1 MARLA
6 PLRVVLLSTL
16 LLACGDPP
24 AEVVIDTRVET
35 PSVRHP
41 ESDPDQ
47 EDEAA
52 KPADADALRV
62 YVEGLGRRLLDWPSA
77 FGSGTSTAGLASP
90 DQVLLTP
97 VLGPPTTSAELESTI
112 AAIRKGPIDDVGAAI
127 RNLALADPAL
137 WPEIR
142 DLLVAERK
150 HGKREYKHVLATIGG
165 DVPNRY
171 GTFELHWK
179 KAHGYQVELSED
191 WYEDLLAVEP
201 GRITKGLQP
210 VFRETL
216 LTCALL
222 QAAPRIAGAAP
233 HRVAEIVD
241 TLLSTAYVHEGTF
254 RDEVGRSID
263 AMGNSAIPWLMQ
275 HSVAPDDAKD
285 DSPEQRRAAYA
296 AFCLDRMDRL
306 HPQRAIEAVADDRRL
321 LAAVLR
327 NFASTRDG
335 EAAPHLLA
343 WIDSDAPGV
352 RRAAREA
359 FEAYVT
365 GPLPKLR
372 RKSIRLFGG
381 RTTEK
386 VAELGYREQARLAI
400 RGLLAEHA
408 PDLLEPECRL
418 VLAGPDHKI
427 DETCERQPERLF
439 RAYVA
444 RLDQRRSAR
453 RDAQVIAALA
463 RPDHE
468 VGAAMLDTLL
478 TDGGE
483 LSEPGLI
490 APYYAEVA
498 ETLADRGE
506 RARAAQLLR
515 KSAMLIADLE
525 PAHARELTVE
535 ALALEAEV
543 EGVDERGRAM
553 LLRTASELD
562 PRSAT
567 IAASMSRIEVERE
580 AADDPLRRRLTLSVL
595 GLVLAL
601 ALVSVVGRKLGP
613 WMFGTRLSGART

>member
-6 PLRVVLLSTL
+6 PTRVVLVSTL
-16 LLACGDPP
+16 LLGCDPP

-35 PSVRHP
+35 PSVRSP
-41 ESDPDQ
+41 VEIEIEEEEPAPPDLDDLRLQ
-47 EDEAA
+47 AEMVGER
-52 KPADADALRV
+52 ALH
-62 YVEGLGRRLLDWPSA
+62 WWTA
-77 FGSGTSTAGLASP
+77 FGSGTSSVGTPGSGSDLVPLA
-90 DQVLLTP
+90 P
-97 VLGPPTTSAELESTI
+97 VLGPPTNRAQLEATL
-112 AAIRKGPIDDVGAAI
+112 AAVRKGPIDEVGAAV
-127 RNLALADPAL
+127 RNLAAADPAV

-142 DLLVAERK
+142 ELLLAERE

-171 GTFELHWK
+171 GTFDLHWK
-179 KAHGYQVELSED
+179 KAHGYQVKLSED
-191 WYEDLLAVEP
+191 WFEDLLSLDTA
-201 GRITKGLQP
+201 RISKGLQP

-222 QAAPRIAGAAP
+222 QAAPKIAAADP
-233 HRVAEIVD
+233 SRVDEVVD
-241 TLLSTAYVHEGTF
+241 TLLDVAYVHEGTF

-263 AMGNSAIPWLMQ
+263 AIGDPAIPWLMQ
-275 HSVAPDDAKD
+275 HSVPPENAKE
-285 DSPEQRRAAYA
+285 DSPEERRAAYA
-296 AFCLDRMDRL
+296 VFCLDRMDRL

-327 NFASTRDG
+327 NFAITRDG

-400 RGLLAEHA
+400 RALLAEQA

-418 VLAGPDHKI
+418 FLPGHVV

-439 RAYVA
+439 RAWVA
-444 RLDQRRSAR
+444 RLDERRTTR
-453 RDAQVIAALA
+453 RDKLVSAALT

-478 TDGGE
+478 TEGGE
-483 LSEPGLI
+483 PPDPSLI
-490 APYYAEVA
+490 APHYAEVA
-498 ETLADRGE
+498 RTLADRGE
-506 RARAAQLLR
+506 RAKAAQLLR

-525 PAHARELTVE
+525 PARARELTVD

-553 LLRTASELD
+553 LLHTASELD
-562 PRSAT
+562 PDSPT
-567 IAASMSRIEVERE
+567 IAASLERIEVERE
-580 AADDPLRRRLTLSVL
+580 RADDPLRRRVTLGVI
-595 GLVLAL
+595 GLLLAL
-601 ALVSVVGRKLGP
+601 ALLAALGRRLGP
-613 WMFGTRLSGART
+613 WLLDEPART

>member
-6 PLRVVLLSTL
+6 PTRVVLLSTL
-16 LLACGDPP
+16 LLGCGDPP

-35 PSVRHP
+35 PVVRTP
-41 ESDPDQ
+41 VEIDPVDQ
-47 EDEAA
+47 EDVQPDLRLEIELIGER
-52 KPADADALRV
+52 ALH
-62 YVEGLGRRLLDWPSA
+62 WWSA
-77 FGSGTSTAGLASP
+77 FGSGTSSVGGDRAGSDL
-90 DQVLLTP
+90 VVMTP
-97 VLGPPTTSAELESTI
+97 VMGPPMTSAQFEATI
-112 AAIRKGPIDDVGAAI
+112 AAIRKGPIDDLGAAI
-127 RNLALADPAL
+127 RNLAQADPAL

-142 DLLVAERK
+142 ELLVAERK

-171 GTFELHWK
+171 GTFDLHWK
-179 KAHGYQVELSED
+179 QAHGYPVKLSED
-191 WYEDLLAVEP
+191 WYEDLLALDP
-201 GRITKGLQP
+201 GRVSKGLQP
-210 VFRETL
+210 VLRETL

-222 QAAPRIAGAAP
+222 QAAPRIAQTNP
-233 HRVAEIVD
+233 HEVAGVVE
-241 TLLSTAYVHEGTF
+241 TLLTVAYVHEGTF

-263 AMGNSAIPWLMQ
+263 ALGNTAIPWLMQ
-275 HSVAPDDAKD
+275 HSVVPDAAKEG
-285 DSPEQRRAAYA
+285 SIEERKASYAAY
-296 AFCLDRMDRL
+296 CLDRMDRL
-306 HPQRAIEAVADDRRL
+306 HPQRAIDAVADDRRL

-327 NFASTRDG
+327 NYALTRDG
-335 EAAPHLLA
+335 DAAPHLLA

-381 RTTEK
+381 NTTEK

-400 RGLLAEHA
+400 RGLLATEA

-418 VLAGPDHKI
+418 FLPGHIV

-444 RLDQRRSAR
+444 MLDERRRTR
-453 RDAQVIAALA
+453 RDALVSAALSQ
-463 RPDHE
+463 PDHE
-468 VGAAMLDTLL
+468 VGAAMLDAL
-478 TDGGE
+478 
-483 LSEPGLI
+483 LSEGGQPTDPSLL
-490 APYYAEVA
+490 APYYGEVA
-498 ETLADRGE
+498 TTLADRGE

-525 PAHARELTVE
+525 PARARALTVD

-553 LLRTASELD
+553 LLSTASELD
-562 PRSAT
+562 PSSPA
-567 IAASMSRIEVERE
+567 IAASMRRIAVERE
-580 AADDPLRRRLTLSVL
+580 TADDPLRRQLTLSVL
-595 GLVLAL
+595 GLLA
-601 ALVSVVGRKLGP
+601 ALMLLSLLGRKLGP
-613 WMFGTRLSGART
+613 WMLGSPARTQS